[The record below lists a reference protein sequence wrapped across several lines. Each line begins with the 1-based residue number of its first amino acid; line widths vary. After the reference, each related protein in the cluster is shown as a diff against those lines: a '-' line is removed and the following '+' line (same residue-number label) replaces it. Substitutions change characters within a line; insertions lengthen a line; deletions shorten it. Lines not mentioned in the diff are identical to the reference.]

1 LVKLNRQKPITKGG
15 SLVNTILLQK
25 CQEFIDQIIN
35 FFAADE
41 IRVIEEMETTLK
53 EYTDSFIL
61 EMMSTY
67 LENLDKAIEADKS
80 GRRQKGIVI
89 ERKNDKREIFT
100 VFGTMQF
107 SRTYYYDKRQQEYT
121 YLLDR
126 VVGLERNERVTGT
139 VAVNLVEHA
148 SKYSYAKSSHNI
160 TGGAISR
167 QTVMNKVRLL
177 DNLKIENSKEK
188 KIVKV
193 LHIDADEDH
202 VAMQDGSN
210 AVVPLISVYEGIRRI
225 GGRGQCINPHHIS
238 SYGKEPEELWLEAAN
253 WIYSEYDVNFLERIY
268 LHGDGA
274 QWIKVGLDWLPKA
287 KLVLDKY
294 HLNKSILQATGG
306 HPERRREIYAAIRIG
321 DLKSFKRSVSEL
333 IKNTKSEKEQKKIKD
348 FKKYIINNW
357 QAIEIYSQENCGGSG
372 TEGHVSHVL
381 SSRLSSRPMGWSR
394 KGLKAMTELRAY
406 ISSGG
411 RVKLEHLKQTK
422 KKAYNLSKAGTAKM
436 QKMLKHTQEQFNN
449 ITILNRGK
457 VIPMFRCLKGLQKGS
472 FEF

>member
-1 LVKLNRQKPITKGG
+1 M
-15 SLVNTILLQK
+15 NTILLQK

-53 EYTDSFIL
+53 EYTDGFIL

-210 AVVPLISVYEGIRRI
+210 AVVPLISVYEGI
-225 GGRGQCINPHHIS
+225 
-238 SYGKEPEELWLEAAN
+238 E
-253 WIYSEYDVNFLERIY
+253 
-268 LHGDGA
+268 
-274 QWIKVGLDWLPKA
+274 
-287 KLVLDKY
+287 
-294 HLNKSILQATGG
+294 
-306 HPERRREIYAAIRIG
+306 
-321 DLKSFKRSVSEL
+321 
-333 IKNTKSEKEQKKIKD
+333 
-348 FKKYIINNW
+348 
-357 QAIEIYSQENCGGSG
+357 GSG
-372 TEGHVSHVL
+372 DVVS
-381 SSRLSSRPMGWSR
+381 
-394 KGLKAMTELRAY
+394 A
-406 ISSGG
+406 
-411 RVKLEHLKQTK
+411 
-422 KKAYNLSKAGTAKM
+422 
-436 QKMLKHTQEQFNN
+436 
-449 ITILNRGK
+449 
-457 VIPMFRCLKGLQKGS
+457 
-472 FEF
+472 